1 MNTPDTLTAIRAR
14 SRRLAKL
21 IRADGTVEG
30 YDDAKHFD
38 LFTVSIPDLDGL
50 HRLLRRLLDRPDC
63 AVIRGEIANP
73 DRVLRV
79 RRLLYPDKKTGDVPT
94 LRGVARQWLALDI
107 EGVPRPEQVAATDLD
122 GCATEAIERLP
133 VAFRGAR
140 CIVQASGSH
149 GIKPGVRLRL
159 WYWLARPTTG
169 AELKRWL
176 HGAPADSSVFG
187 AIQPIYTAAPV
198 FAPGIRDH
206 LPQRIIERSGQPLV
220 AVPSPEELLP
230 SSRTEATVRP
240 VLRRGSARADLYVR
254 AALTKAGKRIITS
267 GQRHPAILSEACGL
281 ARLVKAGLLGRSE
294 LKSLL
299 WQAAQQAGKDDEA
312 EIDRILDFGLSH
324 ADTTPLPAG
333 IANA

>member
-1 MNTPDTLTAIRAR
+1 MTTTPDTLTVIRAR
-14 SRRLAKL
+14 GRRLAKL
-21 IRADGTVEG
+21 IRSDGTVEG

-107 EGVPRPEQVAATDLD
+107 EGVPRPEQVAATDLG

-159 WYWLARPTTG
+159 WYRLARPTTG

-176 HGAPADSSVFG
+176 HGAPATCLCLALSNRY
-187 AIQPIYTAAPV
+187 IQPRP
-198 FAPGIRDH
+198 FL
-206 LPQRIIERSGQPLV
+206 LPASAITCRSGLLNGPANPLLQCLRQK
-220 AVPSPEELLP
+220 SCC
-230 SSRTEATVRP
+230 
-240 VLRRGSARADLYVR
+240 LRRVLKRPFAR
-254 AALTKAGKRIITS
+254 
-267 GQRHPAILSEACGL
+267 
-281 ARLVKAGLLGRSE
+281 
-294 LKSLL
+294 
-299 WQAAQQAGKDDEA
+299 
-312 EIDRILDFGLSH
+312 F
-324 ADTTPLPAG
+324 
-333 IANA
+333 

>member
-1 MNTPDTLTAIRAR
+1 MTTPETLTVIRAR
-14 SRRLAKL
+14 GRRLAKL
-21 IRADGTVEG
+21 IRADTTVGG

-38 LFTVSIPDLDGL
+38 LFTVSVPDLNAL
-50 HRLLRRLLDRPDC
+50 HRLLWRLLDRPDC
-63 AVIRGEIANP
+63 AVVRGEIANP
-73 DRVLRV
+73 DRVLCV

-94 LRGVARQWLALDI
+94 LRGAARHWLALDI
-107 EGVPRPEQVAATDLD
+107 EGVPRPEQVAATDLG
-122 GCATEAIERLP
+122 GCAQEAIKRLP
-133 VAFRGAR
+133 AAFHGAR

-159 WYWLARPTTG
+159 WYWLTRPTTG

-176 HGAPADSSVFG
+176 HGAPADASVFG
-187 AIQPIYTAAPV
+187 AVQPIYTAAPV
-198 FAPGIRDH
+198 FAPGVCDH
-206 LPQRIIERSGQPLV
+206 LPQRIFERSGQPLV
-220 AVPSPEELLP
+220 TVPSPQDLLP
-230 SSRTEATVRP
+230 PSRPEATVCP
-240 VLRRGSARADLYVR
+240 VLRKGSARADLYVR
-254 AALTKAGKRIITS
+254 AALTIAGKRIIAA

-312 EIDRILDFGLSH
+312 EIDRILDFGLSQ
-324 ADTTPLPAG
+324 ADTTPLPTG